1 MVGVIWVEREWT
13 KLNQVGDKAMAIIG
27 FLLWIG
33 SLISGWI
40 GFLPWLAVPGAVYLI
55 YVIAAHNRA
64 MEMFRRN
71 GMSGDVFGRSML
83 SSNVRLV
90 VWNTVVNSVLFGVGA
105 LAATF
110 F

>member
-1 MVGVIWVEREWT
+1 
-13 KLNQVGDKAMAIIG
+13 MAIIG
-27 FLLWIG
+27 LLIWIG

-40 GFLPWLAVPGAVYLI
+40 GFLSWLAVPGVVYLI
-55 YVIAAHNRA
+55 YVIVAHKQA
-64 MEMFRRN
+64 MDMFLSN

-90 VWNTVVNSVLFGVGA
+90 VWNIAVKSVLFGVGA